1 MRTPQ
6 SSTYT
11 VYQKKIHFSTNKK
24 KNYKNISIFSYL
36 QTLERRDNMY
46 SIQLFYIF
54 FCVLA
59 ISSIWIIVMR
69 WKRYMKYS
77 NGTYKN
83 AGQNLIFKTELSQN
97 EIIRKLETHDAKDT
111 LDYDFYE
118 KNGEYFLKV
127 KGVKRLVFNGILTAD
142 FKVDFLENAQR
153 YIIVHQG
160 NNFQMLYSSGYE
172 AEIFEFMVKKLNCIP
187 QEKING

>member
-1 MRTPQ
+1 
-6 SSTYT
+6 
-11 VYQKKIHFSTNKK
+11 
-24 KNYKNISIFSYL
+24 
-36 QTLERRDNMY
+36 
-46 SIQLFYIF
+46 
-54 FCVLA
+54 
-59 ISSIWIIVMR
+59 
-69 WKRYMKYS
+69 MKYY

>member
-1 MRTPQ
+1 
-6 SSTYT
+6 
-11 VYQKKIHFSTNKK
+11 
-24 KNYKNISIFSYL
+24 
-36 QTLERRDNMY
+36 MY
-46 SIQLFYIF
+46 SIPLFYIF

-118 KNGEYFLKV
+118 KNV
-127 KGVKRLVFNGILTAD
+127 ANRLVFNAIKRLNNTRQ
-142 FKVDFLENAQR
+142 KVDVVTVYNELENMKI
-153 YIIVHQG
+153 YY
-160 NNFQMLYSSGYE
+160 NFF
-172 AEIFEFMVKKLNCIP
+172 INKL
-187 QEKING
+187 

>member
-1 MRTPQ
+1 
-6 SSTYT
+6 
-11 VYQKKIHFSTNKK
+11 
-24 KNYKNISIFSYL
+24 
-36 QTLERRDNMY
+36 MY
-46 SIQLFYIF
+46 SILLFYIF

-127 KGVKRLVFNGILTAD
+127 KGVKRLVCNG
-142 FKVDFLENAQR
+142 VQR
-153 YIIVHQG
+153 EH
-160 NNFQMLYSSGYE
+160 N
-172 AEIFEFMVKKLNCIP
+172 KKLNNGLPILHKVPPKRDYGRYFCIMAEKGGTSHGGLTEKLSP
-187 QEKING
+187 FFHAKKQEVNAYGR

>member
-1 MRTPQ
+1 
-6 SSTYT
+6 
-11 VYQKKIHFSTNKK
+11 
-24 KNYKNISIFSYL
+24 
-36 QTLERRDNMY
+36 MY
-46 SIQLFYIF
+46 SIPLFYIF

-153 YIIVHQG
+153 YIIVHQS

-187 QEKING
+187 QERING

>member
-1 MRTPQ
+1 
-6 SSTYT
+6 
-11 VYQKKIHFSTNKK
+11 
-24 KNYKNISIFSYL
+24 
-36 QTLERRDNMY
+36 MY
-46 SIQLFYIF
+46 SIPLFYIF

-142 FKVDFLENAQR
+142 FKVDFLEMHKDILLFIR
-153 YIIVHQG
+153 VTIFKCYIHQDMR
-160 NNFQMLYSSGYE
+160 QKYLS
-172 AEIFEFMVKKLNCIP
+172 LW
-187 QEKING
+187 

>member
-1 MRTPQ
+1 
-6 SSTYT
+6 
-11 VYQKKIHFSTNKK
+11 
-24 KNYKNISIFSYL
+24 
-36 QTLERRDNMY
+36 MY
-46 SIQLFYIF
+46 SIPLFYIF

-59 ISSIWIIVMR
+59 ISSIWIIVMC

-153 YIIVHQG
+153 YIIVHQS

>member
-1 MRTPQ
+1 
-6 SSTYT
+6 
-11 VYQKKIHFSTNKK
+11 
-24 KNYKNISIFSYL
+24 
-36 QTLERRDNMY
+36 MY
-46 SIQLFYIF
+46 SIPLLYIF

-111 LDYDFYE
+111 LDYDFFE
-118 KNGEYFLKV
+118 QNHEYFLRV
-127 KGVKRLVFNGILTAD
+127 KGIKRFPCSGILSAV
-142 FKVDFLENAQR
+142 FRVEFLEN
-153 YIIVHQG
+153 
-160 NNFQMLYSSGYE
+160 
-172 AEIFEFMVKKLNCIP
+172 KKKEGGKNKL
-187 QEKING
+187 

>member
-1 MRTPQ
+1 
-6 SSTYT
+6 
-11 VYQKKIHFSTNKK
+11 
-24 KNYKNISIFSYL
+24 
-36 QTLERRDNMY
+36 MY
-46 SIQLFYIF
+46 SIPLFYIF

-111 LDYDFYE
+111 LDYDFFE
-118 KNGEYFLKV
+118 QNHEYFLRV
-127 KGVKRLVFNGILTAD
+127 KGIKRFPCSGILSAV
-142 FKVDFLENAQR
+142 FRVEFLENKKK
-153 YIIVHQG
+153 YIIIRQH
-160 NNFQMLYSSGYE
+160 NNYQILYSSGYE

-187 QEKING
+187 QESINK

>member
-1 MRTPQ
+1 
-6 SSTYT
+6 
-11 VYQKKIHFSTNKK
+11 
-24 KNYKNISIFSYL
+24 
-36 QTLERRDNMY
+36 MY
-46 SIQLFYIF
+46 SIPLFYIF

-142 FKVDFLENAQR
+142 FKVDFLEKHKDILLFIR
-153 YIIVHQG
+153 VTIFKCYIHQDMR
-160 NNFQMLYSSGYE
+160 QKYLS
-172 AEIFEFMVKKLNCIP
+172 LW
-187 QEKING
+187 

>member
-1 MRTPQ
+1 
-6 SSTYT
+6 
-11 VYQKKIHFSTNKK
+11 
-24 KNYKNISIFSYL
+24 
-36 QTLERRDNMY
+36 MY
-46 SIQLFYIF
+46 SIPLFYIF

-118 KNGEYFLKV
+118 KNLKIGIISLFV
-127 KGVKRLVFNGILTAD
+127 MHVYCMYIDRCNYCTHFPEQLSNQYKR
-142 FKVDFLENAQR
+142 
-153 YIIVHQG
+153 Y
-160 NNFQMLYSSGYE
+160 
-172 AEIFEFMVKKLNCIP
+172 
-187 QEKING
+187 

>member
-1 MRTPQ
+1 
-6 SSTYT
+6 
-11 VYQKKIHFSTNKK
+11 
-24 KNYKNISIFSYL
+24 
-36 QTLERRDNMY
+36 MY
-46 SIQLFYIF
+46 SIPLFYIF

-97 EIIRKLETHDAKDT
+97 EIIRKLETHDANDT

-118 KNGEYFLKV
+118 KNGEYILKL
-127 KGVKRLVFNGILTAD
+127 KGEKRLLIKVILTAHL
-142 FKVDFLENAQR
+142 KVDIL
-153 YIIVHQG
+153 
-160 NNFQMLYSSGYE
+160 
-172 AEIFEFMVKKLNCIP
+172 
-187 QEKING
+187 

>member
-1 MRTPQ
+1 M
-6 SSTYT
+6 SE
-11 VYQKKIHFSTNKK
+11 KLKFSLLICFFFLLMI
-24 KNYKNISIFSYL
+24 ISICL
-36 QTLERRDNMY
+36 IIKRWNRY
-46 SIQLFYIF
+46 STF
-54 FCVLA
+54 
-59 ISSIWIIVMR
+59 
-69 WKRYMKYS
+69 S